1 MDSRDFTLLG
11 IKILIIDDEPDSLE
25 IIKLIL
31 TNHHAGVIAVANA
44 VEALAQLQRHRPDV
58 IVSDIS
64 MPCMD
69 GYEFIREV
77 RSLPADQGGQT
88 PAIAITAFNRAEDRI
103 RAIDAGFQKHLSKPI
118 DLQILLDTIASVSGR

>member
-1 MDSRDFTLLG
+1 MDSKDFTLLG
-11 IKILIIDDEPDSLE
+11 MKILIIDDEPDSLE

-31 TNHHAGVIAVANA
+31 TNHHAGVIAVATA
-44 VEALAQLQRHRPDV
+44 VEALVQLQRHRPDV

-118 DLQILLDTIASVSGR
+118 DLQILLNTIASVSGR